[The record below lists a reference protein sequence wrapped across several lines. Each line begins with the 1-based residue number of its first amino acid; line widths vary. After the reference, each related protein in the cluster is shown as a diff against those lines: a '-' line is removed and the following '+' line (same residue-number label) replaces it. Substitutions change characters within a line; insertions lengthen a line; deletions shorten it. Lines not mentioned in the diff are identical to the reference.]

1 MTEVDVLKQAK
12 RYNSIIENSVD
23 GILIMDP
30 IYDSQTV
37 IVDFMITHCNRVG
50 CRLAKF
56 PENSIGKTLLQ
67 ILPHLHND
75 EQYQLHKKVVETGK
89 PVQFETTF
97 RTDKGEKYGWFIVS
111 LQKLDEGVLSRF
123 VDITGKKQIEE
134 KIESQANLLK
144 SILDASQQ
152 SVLALA
158 AVRNDEG
165 EIIDF
170 TFRNVNNRFAVM
182 VSLSEDEI
190 IGKSYLRLMDHSP
203 NSELFKLK
211 CHVLNNGLAIEK
223 EVYYDEKG
231 NDGWFNIYIT
241 RLGNDG
247 VVQTIVDISESKND
261 KDRLSKIINTSR
273 AGIFVFKPVTDE
285 SGEII
290 DFKFELVNK
299 AIEDFFKVS
308 NSFLKDQLVSEPFPF
323 YKSQGLFDYF
333 KHTYQKNVPNTF
345 EFHFNEEH
353 DLFFNV
359 RTDKMGNELLVTFN
373 DQTPFKKLEFKL
385 QRSIEEL
392 QRSNKSLE
400 EFTSAASHDLKEP
413 IRKINM
419 LLSRLKFRFTNLQEN
434 DPFQTFDKLEEAI
447 KRMYLLVDDLLEYS
461 HLSHENFDLEDIDL
475 NKKLKEVLEDLD
487 LVIEERR
494 AVVKVGAMPV
504 IKGHKRQMQQLF
516 QNLIVNGIKYT
527 PQDAIPEVTIT
538 SAMVKGFQTGMAL
551 SEAQANS
558 FYHSITV
565 SDKGI
570 GFNQKDAEK
579 IFRVFE
585 RLHGNHQYKGSGVG
599 LAIARRVVE
608 NHNGFIKAQSVPGQG
623 ATFIIYLPV
632 TM

>member
-1 MTEVDVLKQAK
+1 MAEIDILKQAK

-23 GILIMDP
+23 GILILDP
-30 IYDSQTV
+30 VYNSQSS
-37 IVDFMITHCNRVG
+37 IVDFKITHCNSVG
-50 CRLAKF
+50 CKLAKF
-56 PENSIGKTLLQ
+56 PEPAVGKTLLQ
-67 ILPHLHND
+67 ILPHLHD
-75 EQYQLHKKVVETGK
+75 DDQYQLHKKVFETGE

-97 RTDKGEKYGWFIVS
+97 RTDKGEEYGWFIVS

-123 VDITGKKQIEE
+123 VDITEKKRNEE
-134 KIESQANLLK
+134 KIENQANLLK
-144 SILDASQQ
+144 SILDAGQQ
-152 SVLALA
+152 SVFALA
-158 AVRNDEG
+158 AVRNNDG

-170 TFRNVNNRFAVM
+170 TISKVNNRFAEM
-182 VSLSEDEI
+182 VSLREDEI
-190 IGKSYLRLMDHSP
+190 IGKSYLRLIDISP
-203 NSELFKLK
+203 DNELFKLK
-211 CHVLNNGLAIEK
+211 CQVLSNGLAIEK
-223 EVYYDEKG
+223 EVCYNKHGIES
-231 NDGWFNIYIT
+231 WFNIYIA
-241 RLGNDG
+241 RLGTDG
-247 VVQTIVDISESKND
+247 VVQTIVDISESKSD

-285 SGEII
+285 SGEIV
-290 DFKFELVNK
+290 DFKFALVNK
-299 AIEDFFKVS
+299 AIEDFFRVS

-333 KHTYQKNVPNTF
+333 KHTYQKNLPNTF
-345 EFHFNEEH
+345 DFHFDEEH

-359 RTDKMGNELLVTFN
+359 RTDKMGNELLVTFT

-385 QRSIEEL
+385 QKSIEEL

-434 DPFQTFDKLEEAI
+434 DPFQTFDKLEEAT

-461 HLSHENFDLEDIDL
+461 HLSHESSDLEEIDL
-475 NKKLKEVLEDLD
+475 NKKLKRVLEDLD
-487 LVIEERR
+487 LVIEERQ
-494 AVVKVGAMPV
+494 AIIKVGAMPV
-504 IKGHKRQMQQLF
+504 IKGHEQQMQQLF

-538 SAMVKGFQTGMAL
+538 SAMVKGYETGMEL
-551 SEAQANS
+551 SETQANA
-558 FYHSITV
+558 FYHAITV

-608 NHNGFIKAQSVPGQG
+608 NHNGFIKAQSVPGHG
-623 ATFIIYLPV
+623 ATFTIYLPV
-632 TM
+632 TK

>member
-1 MTEVDVLKQAK
+1 MLEVDILKQAK

-23 GILIMDP
+23 GILILDP
-30 IYDSQTV
+30 VYNIQSS
-37 IVDFMITHCNRVG
+37 IVDFKITHCNSVG
-50 CRLAKF
+50 CKLAKF
-56 PENSIGKTLLQ
+56 PEHSVGKTLLQ
-67 ILPHLHND
+67 ILPHLHD
-75 EQYQLHKKVVETGK
+75 DDQYQLHKKVFETGE

-97 RTDKGEKYGWFIVS
+97 RTDKGEEYGWFIVS

-123 VDITGKKQIEE
+123 VDITEKKRNEE
-134 KIESQANLLK
+134 KIKNQAKLLK
-144 SILDASQQ
+144 SILDAGQQ
-152 SVLALA
+152 SLLAMA
-158 AVRNDEG
+158 AVRNNDG

-170 TFRNVNNRFAVM
+170 TISKVNNRFAEM
-182 VSLSEDEI
+182 VSLREDEI
-190 IGKSYLRLMDHSP
+190 IGKSFLRLMDISP
-203 NSELFKLK
+203 NDELFKLK
-211 CHVLNNGLAIEK
+211 CQVLSNGIAIEK
-223 EVYYDEKG
+223 EVYYNKHGIE
-231 NDGWFNIYIT
+231 GWFNIYIA

-247 VVQTIVDISESKND
+247 LVQTIVDISESKSD

-285 SGEII
+285 SGEIV
-290 DFKFELVNK
+290 DFKFALVNK
-299 AIEDFFKVS
+299 TIEDFFRVS
-308 NSFLKDQLVSEPFPF
+308 NSFLKNQLVSEPFPF

-345 EFHFNEEH
+345 EFHFDEEH

-385 QRSIEEL
+385 QKSIEEL

-434 DPFQTFDKLEEAI
+434 DPFQTFDKLEEAT

-461 HLSHENFDLEDIDL
+461 HLSHESSDLEEIDL
-475 NKKLKEVLEDLD
+475 NKKLKRVLEDLD
-487 LVIEERR
+487 LVIEERQ
-494 AVVKVGAMPV
+494 AVIKVGALPV
-504 IKGHKRQMQQLF
+504 IKGHERQMQQLF

-538 SAMVKGFQTGMAL
+538 SAMVKGFETGMEL
-551 SEAQANS
+551 SETEASA

-599 LAIARRVVE
+599 LAIAKRVVE
-608 NHNGFIKAQSVPGQG
+608 NHNGFIKAQSIPGHG
-623 ATFIIYLPV
+623 ASFTIYLPV